1 MKRTNDPIRIL
12 MSSDTAHNLAG
23 ELSRRKL
30 FGAVGGSAALA
41 AFLAACGSDT
51 VETDG
56 PVATEPAGDTG
67 PDATEPGAT
76 EPAATGSP
84 GGSSDAT
91 SFKLFTWAE
100 YDDPDLMSSF
110 GDIEITIFNSNEEAI
125 QKLVAGGGNGGFD
138 MVCPT
143 GVYIPQMAAEGLLQE
158 LDLARITNFAN
169 LDPAYANQDW
179 DPGNKYSVCKNWG
192 TTGWIYDK
200 SVIERDITT
209 WADFIDVAMNEASGQ
224 VSIIDTPPNLVGMY
238 FWANGMDWNT
248 TDPAELASCEEFL
261 VNEFAQ
267 HVKAFDSYPGI
278 NLTQGNYVMS
288 MVWNGD
294 ARQGLNAVVE
304 AGDDPANFGWGIGAP
319 ETELWMDN
327 WCILAGAANVDAA
340 YNFINFILDPAN
352 SIVDIQFHGY
362 NTGVLG
368 SQEALPAETPFL
380 EMIYFTDEEVG
391 RMRPGS
397 LDNQEAIVD
406 IYNKVKAQA
415 GS

>member
-1 MKRTNDPIRIL
+1 MRRTNDPIRIL
-12 MSSDTAHNLAG
+12 MSSETAHHLAG

-30 FGAVGGSAALA
+30 FGVVGGSAALA

-56 PVATEPAGDTG
+56 PAATEPAGDTG
-67 PDATEPGAT
+67 SDAT

-125 QKLVAGGGNGGFD
+125 QKLVASGDYGGFD

-158 LDLARITNFAN
+158 LDLARIPNFAN

-224 VSIIDTPPNLVGMY
+224 VSIIDTPPNLCGMY

-248 TDPAELASCEEFL
+248 TDASELAACEEFL

-304 AGDDPANFGWGIGAP
+304 AGDDPTNFAWGIGAP

-327 WCILAGAANVDAA
+327 WCILTGSENVDAA

-391 RMRPGS
+391 RMRSGS